1 MTAIAFIFARG
12 GSKGVPGKN
21 IKKLGNKPLIAWSIE
36 QAKAVKKIDR
46 VIVSTD
52 SNEIAKVAIQYGA
65 EVPFLRPAELAQ
77 DDSPEWSAWRH
88 ALTYLLENEGKL
100 PEIMVS
106 VPTTAPLR
114 ATEDIENCINH
125 YISGKFDIVLAV
137 TEANRSPYFNMV
149 SIAEN
154 GQAKLVIEN
163 TGKYTRRQDVPEVF
177 DITTVAYVVN
187 PNFVLSKI
195 SIFEGS
201 VGVVRVPKERALDI
215 DTELDFRIAEC
226 LIQSNKVNSK

>member
-46 VIVSTD
+46 IIVSTD
-52 SNEIAKVAIQYGA
+52 SIEIAKVAIQYGA
-65 EVPFLRPAELAQ
+65 EVPFLRPVELAQ

-88 ALTYLLENEGKL
+88 ALTYLLENEGEL

-163 TGKYTRRQDVPEVF
+163 SGKYTRRQDVPDVF
-177 DITTVAYVVN
+177 DITTVAYVTN

>member
-36 QAKAVKKIDR
+36 QAKAVKKINR

-52 SNEIAKVAIQYGA
+52 SIEIAKVAIQYGA

-163 TGKYTRRQDVPEVF
+163 SGKYTRRQDVPEVF

-187 PNFVLSKI
+187 PNFVLSNS
-195 SIFEGS
+195 SIFDGT
-201 VGVVRVPKERALDI
+201 VGVVHVPKERSLDI
-215 DTELDFRIAEC
+215 DTAYEFRIAEC
-226 LIQSNKVNSK
+226 LINTIKTTK